1 MKARLP
7 QGYGG
12 GGGNDMNSMIRQAQ
26 KMQENMQ
33 QVQQEL
39 DQKEYTISSG
49 GGAVEVNITGKREIK
64 AITIKPEVVDPD
76 DIDMLQDLMVAA
88 VNEAIRKVDEISSK
102 EMEKVSGGL
111 NVPGMF

>member
-7 QGYGG
+7 QGYG

-64 AITIKPEVVDPD
+64 SITIKPEVVDPD

-88 VNEAIRKVDEISSK
+88 VNEAIRKVDETNSK